1 MDEAD
6 VILRFE
12 IEDGKTPD
20 AENVAR
26 ALLAWI
32 DILKA
37 AGAVVEPGA
46 DLQVGLVGVEDGSDI
61 FKLSLRKLKKLGQEI
76 KQGAEDFPL
85 VSKAAISLGGLVGST
100 VLIVSIT
107 NAITPDPRIP
117 DDQMAVIEKNT
128 QLMEESVEL
137 QKMQMR
143 YYGILQDEP
152 AIKSVDVIRP
162 YDDEIIY
169 TVPRHE
175 FAERSGLWSGN
186 PNEEALLGSETRTV
200 TWDVVLIRPVLVP
213 EPRRWGFAKDGI
225 KFSALMSDR
234 HFLDA
239 LHDKTLP
246 VQMAEGIRMRIEV
259 KYREEHNGEAW
270 LPVPYSH
277 RVTRVLDPLP
287 PAPPAP
293 LFANSGPPKK

>member
-6 VILRFE
+6 LILRFE
-12 IEDGKTPD
+12 IEVGKTPD

-32 DILKA
+32 DVLKT
-37 AGAVVEPGA
+37 AGAIVEPGT

-61 FKLSLRKLKKLGQEI
+61 FKLSLRKVRKLGQEI

-100 VLIVSIT
+100 LVIASIT
-107 NAITPDPRIP
+107 NAVTPDPRIP
-117 DDQMAVIEKNT
+117 DDQMAVIERST
-128 QLMEESVEL
+128 ELMEESVEL
-137 QKMQMR
+137 QKVQMR

-152 AIKSVDVIRP
+152 AIESIDVIRP
-162 YDDEIIY
+162 FDNKIIY

-175 FAERSGLWSGN
+175 FAERSGLWSGDA
-186 PNEEALLGSETRTV
+186 EEEIYISAETRTV

-225 KFSALMSDR
+225 EFSALMSDR
-234 HFLDA
+234 HFLVA
-239 LHDKTLP
+239 LHDKTLQ

-270 LPVPYSH
+270 IPVPYSH

-287 PAPPAP
+287 PAAPAP
-293 LFANSGPPKK
+293 LFANPGPPKK